1 MAIGDSYFVQ
11 TFTTTLQRYEKQL
24 VDNVLLEHPVLELF
38 KSSAKSITGRGLVIP
53 VRGVALEG
61 TGYVNASA
69 ASAQFATGFSNETLG
84 SVVYDWANEILT
96 PFRLKHRDILQNTG
110 PEQIVNLVQAYVE
123 GATAAHKDFIVAE
136 LHKLRAS
143 WTTGEVLS
151 LDMLVSSTDKISTT
165 AAQTVVGGVRGGVST
180 KSTTSVQR
188 NSSNVAAAV
197 IGAHDFIVGDVI
209 VVTSTANPSFNTA
222 AAGEAITA
230 VSATEV
236 FYSNTGSSTALLAD
250 TTGVVECD
258 AIKDYWRAT
267 RITSSAASED
277 IVAAF
282 RRVTNEIFRASRKR
296 PTHVICGFTV
306 YEQLEAFLSGNNSA
320 GYARTLYN
328 DPNGKAQT
336 RFTGI
341 QFGDLEVRL
350 DPDCQ
355 DDRAY
360 FLNMPSLRFAYC
372 AGEFMKSYPAQPLEG
387 TLDTVV
393 PLASTILFGVAER
406 RANGLIIRTA

>member
-84 SVVYDWANEILT
+84 SVVYDWADEILT

-143 WTTGEVLS
+143 WTAGEVLS
-151 LDMLVSSTDKISTT
+151 LDMLVAATDKVSTT
-165 AAQTVVGGVRGGVST
+165 VAQSVVGGVRGGKDNITASATRALTVVT
-180 KSTTSVQR
+180 VTAT
-188 NSSNVAAAV
+188 
-197 IGAHDFIVGDVI
+197 GHDYIVGDTVVI
-209 VVTSTANPSFNTA
+209 SDAATA
-222 AAGEAITA
+222 ALNGSFTIATVADANTFTYATVSSGTITA
-230 VSATEV
+230 ETVTV
-236 FYSNTGSSTALLAD
+236 N
-250 TTGVVECD
+250 CD
-258 AIKDYWRAT
+258 AVKDYWRAT

-372 AGEFMKSYPAQPLEG
+372 AGEFMKSYPAQALEG

>member
-61 TGYVNASA
+61 TGYVDSTA
-69 ASAQFATGFSNETLG
+69 ASAQFSTGFSNDTLG

-136 LHKLRAS
+136 LHSLRSAWS
-143 WTTGEVLS
+143 AGNVLS
-151 LDMLVSSTDKISTT
+151 LDMLVAATDKVSTT
-165 AAQTVVGGVRGGVST
+165 SAPAIGGIRGGVSVKT
-180 KSTTSVQR
+180 VT
-188 NSSNVAAAV
+188 NVARTGTAATV
-197 IGAHDFIVGDVI
+197 TVGAHDYIVGDS
-209 VVTSTANPSFNTA
+209 VVVAGLTNTALNGTYTLTGVTATEINYTTATTGNIASTADSGTV
-222 AAGEAITA
+222 T
-230 VSATEV
+230 
-236 FYSNTGSSTALLAD
+236 
-250 TTGVVECD
+250 CD
-258 AIKDYWRAT
+258 AIKSYWRAT
-267 RITSSAASED
+267 RISSSAASED

-282 RRVTNEIFRASRKR
+282 RRVTNEVFRASRKR

-320 GYARTLYN
+320 GFARTLYTN
-328 DPNGKAQT
+328 PNGSAQT

-360 FLNMPSLRFAYC
+360 FLHMPSLRFAYC

-406 RANGLIIRTA
+406 RANGLLIRTA

>member
-69 ASAQFATGFSNETLG
+69 ASAQFSTGFSNDTLG
-84 SVVYDWANEILT
+84 SVVYDWADEILT

-136 LHKLRAS
+136 LHSLRSAWS
-143 WTTGEVLS
+143 AGNVLP
-151 LDMLVSSTDKISTT
+151 LDMLIDSTDKVSTT
-165 AAQTVVGGVRGGVST
+165 VAGSVGGIRGGVSVKNVT
-180 KSTTSVQR
+180 NKALT
-188 NSSNVAAAV
+188 SNVATLTV
-197 IGAHDFIVGDVI
+197 GAHDYIVGDS
-209 VVTSTANPSFNTA
+209 VVVAGVDATFNGTYTL
-222 AAGEAITA
+222 TA
-230 VSATEV
+230 VAATTISYAKTASDVASTSATGTV
-236 FYSNTGSSTALLAD
+236 T
-250 TTGVVECD
+250 CD
-258 AIKDYWRAT
+258 AIKTYWRAT
-267 RITSSAASED
+267 RLTSSAASED

-282 RRVTNEIFRASRKR
+282 RRVTNEVFRASRKR

-320 GYARTLYN
+320 GYARTLYTN
-328 DPNGKAQT
+328 PNGTAQT

-360 FLNMPSLRFAYC
+360 FLHMPSLRFAYC
-372 AGEFMKSYPAQPLEG
+372 AGEFMKSYPAQALEG

-406 RANGLIIRTA
+406 RANGLLIRTA